1 MFTGIITDIGH
12 IKDIEYRGDLRV
24 KISCSYV
31 MEQIPLGA
39 SICCSGACLTVVSKA
54 KNWFCVD
61 VSKATLDATVLGEWE
76 KGASI
81 NLEQSLK
88 VGEELGGHLVTGHV
102 DGVAELVAI
111 NKVGDSRKLQFKV
124 PESLEKFIAEKGSV
138 TLNGVSLTINEVNN
152 NIREEINKQFAS
164 EKNTKSKT
172 WENETEIL
180 DSIAE
185 SERLRN
191 ERLGIPIEEKEEIS
205 TGTIKIKKKKRY
217 FLF

>member
-12 IKDIEYRGDLRV
+12 IKDIEHRGDLRV

-31 MEQIPLGA
+31 MDQIPLGA
-39 SICCSGACLTVVSKA
+39 SICCSGSCLTVVSKA

-88 VGEELGGHLVTGHV
+88 IGEELGGHLVTGHV

-124 PESLEKFIAEKGSV
+124 PASVEKFIAEKGCV
-138 TLNGVSLTINEVNN
+138 TLNSVSLTINEVNN
-152 NIREEINKQFAS
+152 NIFAINIIPHTWDFTTF
-164 EKNTKSKT
+164 KNLVVGSKVNVEVDIIARYVARLIQTK
-172 WENETEIL
+172 
-180 DSIAE
+180 
-185 SERLRN
+185 R
-191 ERLGIPIEEKEEIS
+191 
-205 TGTIKIKKKKRY
+205 
-217 FLF
+217 